1 MKHYVI
7 AKFPDKESEIHP
19 AESKLDAEIV
29 VGNICKSIADTLSP
43 THLRITQKENVATV
57 RWNGK
62 LMVELTIAPEDE
74 VEIIDLSKESD

>member
-1 MKHYVI
+1 MKYYVI

-19 AESKLDAEIV
+19 AEDKLAAETL

-43 THLRITQKENVATV
+43 THLTIVPKGNETTI
-57 RWNGK
+57 RWDGK
-62 LMVELTIAPEDE
+62 LMVKLTVEPENA